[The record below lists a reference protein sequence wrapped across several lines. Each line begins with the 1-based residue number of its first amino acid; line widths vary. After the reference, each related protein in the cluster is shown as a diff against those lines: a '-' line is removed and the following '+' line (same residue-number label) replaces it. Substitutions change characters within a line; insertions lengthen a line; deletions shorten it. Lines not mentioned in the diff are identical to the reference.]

1 MGKGEVG
8 EGPRL
13 VVTGVGT
20 FGKTLEEGVCVCACA
35 CARVYVCVRARV
47 LVCAGLSFSFAL

>member
-1 MGKGEVG
+1 MLLPRLRRGRGKGEVG

-20 FGKTLEEGVCVCACA
+20 FGKTLEEGVCVCVRVHARACM
-35 CARVYVCVRARV
+35 CVRARV
-47 LVCAGLSFSFAL
+47 C